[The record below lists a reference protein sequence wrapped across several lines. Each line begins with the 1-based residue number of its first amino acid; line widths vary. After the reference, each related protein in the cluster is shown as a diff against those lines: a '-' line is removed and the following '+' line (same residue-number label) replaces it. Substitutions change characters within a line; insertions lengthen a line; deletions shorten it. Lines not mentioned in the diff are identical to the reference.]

1 MVSLSLSLLHTVVV
15 LVEGVGG
22 DGVCVF
28 EEDNMA
34 ETLGSCK
41 KSLKSVDSVRKGLS
55 RGSLKPLESVHSRGE
70 AEDMRTDMTS
80 SQIMV
85 ALFP

>member
-1 MVSLSLSLLHTVVV
+1 MVSLSLLHTVVV
-15 LVEGVGG
+15 LVEGGG
-22 DGVCVF
+22 DGVCVL

-70 AEDMRTDMTS
+70 AEDMRTEMTS
-80 SQIMV
+80 SQMV